1 MEAIW
6 RRKLAT
12 VIGSMI
18 PSGVIVKTD
27 FGDEK
32 AIALQIR
39 TDSDEFDAIV
49 ITNNQNEHQ
58 GVYRLEDV
66 KPYLKTYGQL
76 TESEMDHIDYLDDD
90 REKSEISIA
99 LAYMKCV
106 ADRDGQNEFIKEGYA
121 LKAPRGMYEPVDWRA
136 YYKELYGDDCYDD
149 DDDEDEDEDGN
160 INFSNDDLDD
170 DDDYDEE

>member
-6 RRKLAT
+6 RKKLAT

-18 PSGVIVKTD
+18 PSGLVVKTD
-27 FGDEK
+27 FGDERV
-32 AIALQIR
+32 IALQIR

-49 ITNNQNEHQ
+49 ITENQNENQ
-58 GVYRLEDV
+58 GVYRIEDV

-76 TESEMDHIDYLDDD
+76 TESEMDHMDYLDDD
-90 REKSEISIA
+90 REKSEMAIA

-106 ADRDGQNEFIKEGYA
+106 VDRDGQNEFIQEDYA
-121 LKAPRGMYEPVDWRA
+121 LKAPKGMYKPVDWKA
-136 YYKELYGDDCYDD
+136 YNKELYGDDYDDD
-149 DDDEDEDEDGN
+149 DDDEDDDDDGS

-170 DDDYDEE
+170 DDDYDEI